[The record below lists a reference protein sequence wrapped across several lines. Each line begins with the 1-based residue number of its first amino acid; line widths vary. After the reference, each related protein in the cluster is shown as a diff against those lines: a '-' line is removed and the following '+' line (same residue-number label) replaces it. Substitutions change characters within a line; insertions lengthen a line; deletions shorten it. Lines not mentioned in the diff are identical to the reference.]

1 MSFFN
6 SKPWAKIP
14 TDLLENKAMNRAE
27 KMLEPELRCAPVLLY
42 LAGATKADE
51 DGIFDIGDGEE
62 FASLIKV
69 DSPENVRQVAEAMVK
84 LRIFAH
90 VPKSSIFLFV
100 EWEYP
105 TRQPNKTLRNRFN
118 AACEIWKNTQAESA
132 FFNPQS
138 TNVDTVRNDIKAL
151 ENRCF
156 NTIHDAVNEC
166 CDTIQGCSDAISQ
179 NRREREDKRETEQI
193 ISDVEKNT
201 HTRVEGVGGEEL
213 PAACEPLEGSTAAS
227 SENSVDVEKNNT
239 ETSEK
244 LIDVPNWSIVPE
256 SDVPASENVPDIDK
270 ETEDA
275 SFMPEEIKKIKG
287 EAFKIFQDFFK
298 TSNLAYNETKGAK
311 AVEGIVQE
319 LFESAQNKADVPE
332 MAKAICKEFKKMHT
346 EPMPNKWHGIP
357 LYPKYMIN
365 ETVWAYLLNHAE
377 LPPAQFRPLREEDID
392 REETDRWLQE
402 NFEVYGIDPEAPNAM
417 MQLCLAKARN
427 NAAEPV

>member
-1 MSFFN
+1 
-6 SKPWAKIP
+6 
-14 TDLLENKAMNRAE
+14 
-27 KMLEPELRCAPVLLY
+27 
-42 LAGATKADE
+42 
-51 DGIFDIGDGEE
+51 
-62 FASLIKV
+62 
-69 DSPENVRQVAEAMVK
+69 MVK

-90 VPKSSIFLFV
+90 VPKSTIFLFV
-100 EWEYP
+100 EWEYS

-138 TNVDTVRNDIKAL
+138 TNVDTVRNDIRAL
-151 ENRCF
+151 ENRRF
-156 NTIHDAVNEC
+156 NTIHDEVNKC
-166 CDTIQGCSDAISQ
+166 CDTIQGCSDAIPQ

-275 SFMPEEIKKIKG
+275 SFMPEEIEKIKG
-287 EAFKIFQDFFK
+287 EAFNIFQKFFAEE
-298 TSNLAYNETKGAK
+298 NLAYNKTKGAK
-311 AVEGIVQE
+311 AVEVIVKE
-319 LFESAQNKADVPE
+319 LYESAENKKDVPE
-332 MAKAICKEFKKMHT
+332 LAKAICREFKKMNT
-346 EPMPNKWHGIP
+346 EPAPNKWHGIP
-357 LYPKYMIN
+357 LYPTYMSK
-365 ETVWAYLLNHAE
+365 EVVWAYLLNHAY
-377 LPPAQFRPLREEDID
+377 LPPAQLRPLREEDID

-402 NFEVYGIDPEAPNAM
+402 NFEAYGIDPEAPNAM
-417 MQLCLAKARN
+417 MQLCLAKNRKD
-427 NAAEPV
+427 AAESV

>member
-14 TDLLENKAMNRAE
+14 TDLLENKAMIRAE
-27 KMLEPELRCAPVLLY
+27 KELDAELRSALVLFY

-51 DGIFDIGDGEE
+51 DGIFDVGDCEE
-62 FASLIKV
+62 FAALMKV
-69 DSPENVRQVAEAMVK
+69 DRPEIVKQVASAMVK
-84 LRIFAH
+84 MRIFAH
-90 VPKSSIFLFV
+90 VPDSSIYIFV
-100 EWEYP
+100 EWEYN
-105 TRQPNKTLRNRFN
+105 TRQTAKNLRTRFASATN
-118 AACEIWKNTQAESA
+118 IWKLKCEENHYFEPT
-132 FFNPQS
+132 S
-138 TNVDTVRNDIKAL
+138 TKIDTVRTNDNPPVNK
-151 ENRCF
+151 CS
-156 NTIHDAVNEC
+156 NTIQQDVNKC
-166 CDTIQGCSDAISQ
+166 SNTIQGPAAPSLQ

-193 ISDVEKNT
+193 IADVDKST

-213 PAACEPLEGSTAAS
+213 PAASEHLEGSTAAS

-275 SFMPEEIKKIKG
+275 SFMPEEIEKIKG
-287 EAFKIFQDFFK
+287 EAFKVFQDFFK

-402 NFEVYGIDPEAPNAM
+402 NFEAYGIDPEAPNAM
-417 MQLCLAKARN
+417 MQLVLAKRQK